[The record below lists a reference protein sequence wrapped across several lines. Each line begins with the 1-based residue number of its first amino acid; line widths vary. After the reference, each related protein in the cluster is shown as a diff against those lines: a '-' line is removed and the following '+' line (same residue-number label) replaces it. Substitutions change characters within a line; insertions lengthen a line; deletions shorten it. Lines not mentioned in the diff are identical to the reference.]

1 MPRHKNCYPE
11 CQVLQFLH
19 LYTILKGLG
28 RCCQSSSFKKV
39 WEHWSKG
46 YESSKPGQQC
56 HQMTHGG
63 GRGPKIIQ
71 KNITYYLNSPK
82 TEFQI
87 EEDRE
92 YERVL
97 YDNLTLRQMMANV
110 REAKIEESKEI
121 EAKEKE
127 FETKLVTGFS
137 SRFLGKQMII
147 WYFEVVKYRYFLF
160 HILHEIWP
168 QV

>member
-1 MPRHKNCYPE
+1 M
-11 CQVLQFLH
+11 
-19 LYTILKGLG
+19 
-28 RCCQSSSFKKV
+28 
-39 WEHWSKG
+39 
-46 YESSKPGQQC
+46 
-56 HQMTHGG
+56 GG

-71 KNITYYLNSPK
+71 KNITYYLNSSK

-137 SRFLGKQMII
+137 SRFLEKQ
-147 WYFEVVKYRYFLF
+147 
-160 HILHEIWP
+160 
-168 QV
+168 